1 MNNDELLKENISI
14 ALKKIGN
21 YIYEGA
27 FPFTSSF
34 KYIKKL
40 GDDEVYDDDE
50 NRLIIKGF
58 CHFISQQVLCGIALF
73 NMYPG
78 VLKNIILFRLGG
90 YLLFKFL
97 GSVTGYGVMRL
108 KYYLEDN
115 KILKK
120 ENFDE
125 SELSLYKSKNI
136 IKEKKL
142 SKSNERNYQTEIER
156 LKSLK
161 KELIN
166 NNVDINLNE
175 KPKTRIR

>member
-27 FPFTSSF
+27 FPFISSF

-40 GDDEVYDDDE
+40 GDDEVYEDE

-78 VLKNIILFRLGG
+78 VLKNITYF
-90 YLLFKFL
+90 
-97 GSVTGYGVMRL
+97 V
-108 KYYLEDN
+108 
-115 KILKK
+115 
-120 ENFDE
+120 
-125 SELSLYKSKNI
+125 
-136 IKEKKL
+136 
-142 SKSNERNYQTEIER
+142 
-156 LKSLK
+156 
-161 KELIN
+161 
-166 NNVDINLNE
+166 
-175 KPKTRIR
+175 

>member
-27 FPFTSSF
+27 FPFISSF

-40 GDDEVYDDDE
+40 GDDEVYEDE
-50 NRLIIKGF
+50 NSAIIKGF
-58 CHFISQQVLCGIALF
+58 CHFISQQVLCIIALS

-78 VLKNIILFRLGG
+78 VLKNIIFFRLGG
-90 YLLFKFL
+90 YLLFKLL
-97 GSVTGYGVMRL
+97 GSATGYGFMRL

-120 ENFDE
+120 ENSDE
-125 SELSLYKSKNI
+125 SELSLYKSI

-161 KELIN
+161 EELIN

>member
-21 YIYEGA
+21 YIYEWA
-27 FPFTSSF
+27 FPFISSF

-40 GDDEVYDDDE
+40 GDDEVYEDE
-50 NRLIIKGF
+50 NSTIIKGF

-120 ENFDE
+120 ENSDE
-125 SELSLYKSKNI
+125 SELSLYKSKDI

-161 KELIN
+161 EELIN

>member
-27 FPFTSSF
+27 FPFISSF

-40 GDDEVYDDDE
+40 GDDEVYDDE

-90 YLLFKFL
+90 YLLFKLL
-97 GSVTGYGVMRL
+97 GSATGYGVMRL

-120 ENFDE
+120 ENSDE
-125 SELSLYKSKNI
+125 SELSLYKSKDI
-136 IKEKKL
+136 IKEK
-142 SKSNERNYQTEIER
+142 NYQKVMKETIK
-156 LKSLK
+156 LK
-161 KELIN
+161 
-166 NNVDINLNE
+166 
-175 KPKTRIR
+175 